1 MLPFFLA
8 GALERVDPVT
18 LTWARF
24 VIASGALYAW
34 LALRGEL
41 PALRKLAAG
50 GWRLLALAVL
60 GLAANYIAY
69 LVGLQRTTP
78 AGAQVLIQLA
88 QVLLSL
94 GALFVFGERFSRVQW
109 AGFGALLVGLVTFSW
124 AQIAQL
130 ASEFDRYLSGVA
142 LIVFASITWAGYGL
156 AQKQL
161 LVRLGA
167 QPLMLLIYLGCAL
180 CFTPFAA
187 PRALLAL
194 DAHGW
199 ALVAFCGANTLLGY
213 GALAAALAH
222 WEIPLAATPDPQ
234 SAAPIS
240 GAVDECKAVFEVE
253 MKVSRIFESPRVTK
267 PYTPEQWA
275 AILHLGEEVDARLSQ
290 GDCRLTMGGEPTFVS
305 VDDPDGPE
313 WNTLALGPKKRVL
326 GDQLIKRLKQQFTS
340 GALLH
345 YGQGKWY
352 PGESLPRWSFA
363 AYWRRDGHPIWTRET
378 LFADESRNYGYG
390 TSEAERF
397 MEALSEALGCGTG
410 FILPAYQH
418 F

>member
-1 MLPFFLA
+1 MSAGALHQPSGRATLGASFAAATMLLWGVLPFFLA

-60 GLAANYIAY
+60 GLATNYIAY

-78 AGAQVLIQLA
+78 AGAQVLVQLA

-222 WEIPLAATPDPQ
+222 WEASRVSALLAAGPLLTLTI
-234 SAAPIS
+234 AA
-240 GAVDECKAVFEVE
+240 
-253 MKVSRIFESPRVTK
+253 
-267 PYTPEQWA
+267 
-275 AILHLGEEVDARLSQ
+275 
-290 GDCRLTMGGEPTFVS
+290 
-305 VDDPDGPE
+305 
-313 WNTLALGPKKRVL
+313 LALGSVPAE
-326 GDQLIKRLKQQFTS
+326 RLDAAS
-340 GALLH
+340 WLGALCVVA
-345 YGQGKWY
+345 G
-352 PGESLPRWSFA
+352 SLATSA
-363 AYWRRDGHPIWTRET
+363 GRR
-378 LFADESRNYGYG
+378 A
-390 TSEAERF
+390 
-397 MEALSEALGCGTG
+397 
-410 FILPAYQH
+410 
-418 F
+418 

>member
-1 MLPFFLA
+1 MSAGALHKPSGRASLGVGFAGATMLLWAVLPFFLA
-8 GALERVDPVT
+8 GALERVDPLT

-24 VIASGALYAW
+24 TIASGVLLPW
-34 LALRGEL
+34 LALRGAL
-41 PALRKLAAG
+41 PELRKLAGG

-60 GLAANYIAY
+60 GLATNYIGY

-109 AGFGALLVGLVTFSW
+109 AGFATLVIGLVTFSW
-124 AQIAQL
+124 AQLAQL
-130 ASEFDRYLSGVA
+130 AAEFDRYLSGVA

-180 CFTPFAA
+180 CFTPFAS

-194 DAHGW
+194 DAQSW

-222 WEIPLAATPDPQ
+222 WEASRVSALLAAGPLITLAI
-234 SAAPIS
+234 AA
-240 GAVDECKAVFEVE
+240 
-253 MKVSRIFESPRVTK
+253 
-267 PYTPEQWA
+267 
-275 AILHLGEEVDARLSQ
+275 
-290 GDCRLTMGGEPTFVS
+290 
-305 VDDPDGPE
+305 
-313 WNTLALGPKKRVL
+313 LALGNVPAE
-326 GDQLIKRLKQQFTS
+326 RLDAASWF
-340 GALLH
+340 GALCVVA
-345 YGQGKWY
+345 G
-352 PGESLPRWSFA
+352 SLATSA
-363 AYWRRDGHPIWTRET
+363 GARRP
-378 LFADESRNYGYG
+378 
-390 TSEAERF
+390 
-397 MEALSEALGCGTG
+397 
-410 FILPAYQH
+410 
-418 F
+418 

>member
-1 MLPFFLA
+1 MSAGALHKPSGRASLGASFAAATMLLWAVLPFFLA

-24 VIASGALYAW
+24 VIASGALGAW

-60 GLAANYIAY
+60 GLAVNYIAY

-109 AGFGALLVGLVTFSW
+109 AGFATLLVGLVTFSW
-124 AQIAQL
+124 AQLAQL

-161 LVRLGA
+161 LMRLGA

-187 PRALLAL
+187 PRTLLAL
-194 DAHGW
+194 DAQSW

-222 WEIPLAATPDPQ
+222 WEASRVSALLAAGPLLTL
-234 SAAPIS
+234 
-240 GAVDECKAVFEVE
+240 
-253 MKVSRIFESPRVTK
+253 
-267 PYTPEQWA
+267 
-275 AILHLGEEVDARLSQ
+275 AIA
-290 GDCRLTMGGEPTFVS
+290 
-305 VDDPDGPE
+305 
-313 WNTLALGPKKRVL
+313 TLALGNVPVE
-326 GDQLIKRLKQQFTS
+326 RLDAAS
-340 GALLH
+340 WLGALCVVA
-345 YGQGKWY
+345 G
-352 PGESLPRWSFA
+352 SLATSA
-363 AYWRRDGHPIWTRET
+363 GRR
-378 LFADESRNYGYG
+378 A
-390 TSEAERF
+390 
-397 MEALSEALGCGTG
+397 
-410 FILPAYQH
+410 
-418 F
+418 